1 MEVCGV
7 IMQYNSALSNLK
19 ILDFTTLL
27 PGPYATLMLADM
39 GAQVL
44 KIGSKSKS
52 DLLFDMGAFD
62 DEIGLSANQLWLN
75 RNKKTMSLNLK
86 TKEAVEIVKEL
97 VKEYDIL
104 FEQFRPG
111 IMEKLGLSYEVL
123 SEINPRL
130 IYCSI
135 TGYGQTGPDKD
146 RAGHDINFVAK
157 SGILSTSGREK
168 TGPTPLGTQIGDLA
182 GGALHSLVGM
192 FAALNYRNMTGKG
205 QFVDISMLDCIIPMN
220 TMQGASYL
228 MDGKQP
234 QRESTW
240 LLGKGIYD
248 VFETA
253 DGKYIS
259 IASLEPKFLEK
270 FAKAIEMPQI
280 LELGAELDEEQRVKD
295 ELIEKIKSRP
305 RAHWEALFKDLDAC
319 IEPVCDFE
327 DVFDKDEHVRERE
340 VIVEV
345 EADLPNGQ
353 NKKIRQ
359 FAMPIKFSRAEVR
372 YEHAGR
378 EIGYDTFA
386 ILENMGYSMEK
397 IKSLEAMDVFS

>member
-1 MEVCGV
+1 
-7 IMQYNSALSNLK
+7 MQYNSALSNLK

-39 GAQVL
+39 GAEVL
-44 KIGSKSKS
+44 KISSKSKS

-62 DEIGLSANQLWLN
+62 EEVGLSANQLWLN
-75 RNKKTMSLNLK
+75 RNKRTMSLNLK
-86 TKEAVEIVKEL
+86 KKEAVDIVKEL
-97 VKEYDIL
+97 VREYDIL

-123 SEINPRL
+123 SKINPRL

-135 TGYGQTGPDKD
+135 TGYGQTGPDKN

-157 SGILSTSGREK
+157 SGILSTSGRLS

-220 TMQGASYL
+220 TMEGTSYL
-228 MDGKQP
+228 MDGRQAK
-234 QRESTW
+234 RESTW
-240 LLGKGIYD
+240 LIGKGIYD
-248 VFETA
+248 VFETS

-259 IASLEPKFLEK
+259 IASLEPKFFEK
-270 FAKAIEMPQI
+270 FAKAVEMPHI
-280 LELGAELDEEQRVKD
+280 LELGAELDDEQEVKR
-295 ELIEKIKSRP
+295 ELIEKIKSKP
-305 RAHWEALFKDLDAC
+305 RSHWEAVFGELDAC
-319 IEPVCDFE
+319 IEPVYDYE
-327 DVFDKDEHVRERE
+327 DAFDKDEHIKKRE

-345 EADLPNGQ
+345 DADLPNGGH
-353 NKKIRQ
+353 KKIRQ
-359 FAMPIKFSRAEVR
+359 FAMPIKFSESQVC
-372 YEHAGR
+372 YHHAGR
-378 EIGYDTFA
+378 ETGYDTFS
-386 ILENMGYSMEK
+386 ILEEMGYHAEQ
-397 IKSLEAMDVFS
+397 IRNLEASDVFL

>member
-1 MEVCGV
+1 MNCGV
-7 IMQYNSALSNLK
+7 VMQCSGALSNLK

-62 DEIGLSANQLWLN
+62 EEIGLSANQLWLN
-75 RNKKTMSLNLK
+75 RNKRTMSLNLK
-86 TKEAVEIVKEL
+86 KKEAVDIVKEL
-97 VKEYDIL
+97 VREYDIL

-123 SEINPRL
+123 SKINPRL

-157 SGILSTSGREK
+157 SGILSTSGRLS

-220 TMQGASYL
+220 TMEGTSYL
-228 MDGKQP
+228 MDSKKP
-234 QRESTW
+234 KRESTW

-248 VFETA
+248 VFETS
-253 DGKYIS
+253 DKKYIS
-259 IASLEPKFLEK
+259 IASLEPKFFKK
-270 FAKAIEMPQI
+270 FAEAVEMPHI
-280 LELGAELDEEQRVKD
+280 LELGAQLDEEREVKR
-295 ELIEKIKSRP
+295 ELIDKIKSKP

-319 IEPVCDFE
+319 IEPVYDFE
-327 DVFDKDEHVRERE
+327 DAFDKDEHIKTRG

-345 EADLPNGQ
+345 DADLPNKGR
-353 NKKIRQ
+353 KKLRQ
-359 FAMPIKFSRAEVR
+359 FAMPIKFSESQVN
-372 YEHAGR
+372 YHHAGR
-378 EIGYDTFA
+378 EIGHDTFA
-386 ILENMGYSMEK
+386 VLEDMGYSTEE
-397 IKSLEAMDVFS
+397 IRSLEAMNVFS